1 MSEAETIQSDF
12 ILIHGDVVTN
22 MDLPKLLKA
31 HEERLER
38 DKKSIMT
45 MVFKKA
51 PASCATRSSKD
62 DRVIA
67 LDLDNH
73 NQILMFDNAAQKTVV
88 DIPTAVMKGRSVV
101 QIRYDLM
108 DSYVCVCSP
117 EVLLRFV
124 DEFDYQDIREDFVK
138 GNAPI

>member
-1 MSEAETIQSDF
+1 
-12 ILIHGDVVTN
+12 
-22 MDLPKLLKA
+22 MDLPKLMTA
-31 HEERLER
+31 HESRLER

-51 PASCATRSSKD
+51 PASCATRSAKD

-73 NQILMFDNAAQKTVV
+73 NQILMFENAAEKTLI
-88 DIPTAVMKGRSVV
+88 DIPEMAMKNRSVV
-101 QIRYDLM
+101 QVRYDLM
-108 DSYVCVCSP
+108 DCHVCVCSP

-138 GNAPI
+138 GAQPQPQPQVNPALQL